1 MDAKK
6 CTFPHPRTTDHYCD
20 HYPKNKPIISPERM
34 DYILTKSEM
43 VFLALGVLLP
53 KGRSTHAALGVH
65 EVIAS
70 GPQVCNLRC
79 QT

>member
-1 MDAKK
+1 
-6 CTFPHPRTTDHYCD
+6 
-20 HYPKNKPIISPERM
+20 M

-65 EVIAS
+65 EVIAA